1 MPTLDTR
8 STPFVYESHEL
19 GNSEYHSMLEWLS
32 RSYVHQVYKYGGTGQ
47 KLLEDGVSLFGGSSA
62 TTLGSDFDE
71 LWEVSAAGRDIDDLF
86 EVAPVDVL
94 SAAGQRR
101 GKAFDEW
108 KAELAKSGKR
118 EVSREIY
125 NKLRLMWAAV
135 LANDRAMELL
145 RTTVSCQKSVFWED
159 ANGHKRRARWDGE
172 CPDLVYDV
180 KTTSSSWD
188 DLAKSFLNYGYFWQA
203 AWYQDSAYQ
212 IGFGTFRMPFICV
225 QTVPPYEC
233 RVWVPP
239 VELVDAAG
247 QQIDRTLDQI
257 ALRRETGEYLPA
269 DYGKEA
275 ELVVPAWM
283 WKQEVF
289 NEQG

>member
-1 MPTLDTR
+1 MPTQDTT
-8 STPFVYESHEL
+8 SVPLVYESHEL
-19 GNSEYHSMLEWLS
+19 GNSEYHSMVEWIS
-32 RSYVHQVYKYGGTGQ
+32 RSYAHQVYRYGGTGQ

-71 LWEVSAAGRDIDDLF
+71 LWEVQASGRDIDDLF
-86 EVAPVDVL
+86 AVAPQEVL

-108 KAELAKSGKR
+108 KAEQAKGGKR
-118 EVSREIY
+118 EVSRETY
-125 NKLRLMWAAV
+125 DKLLLMWSSV

-145 RTTVSCQKSVFWED
+145 RTTVSCQKSVFWTD
-159 ANGHKRRARWDGE
+159 RNGHKRRARWDGE
-172 CPDLVYDV
+172 CPGLVYDV
-180 KTTSSSWD
+180 KTTSSSWA

-203 AWYQDSAYQ
+203 KWYQDSAYQ
-212 IGFGTFRMPFICV
+212 IGFDAFRMPFVCV

-233 RVWVPP
+233 RVWLPP
-239 VELVDAAG
+239 VELVNAAG
-247 QQIDRTLDQI
+247 EQIDRTLDQI

-269 DYGKEA
+269 DYGREA